1 MGRPVHADG
10 RQTRRAI
17 LDAALSLFADRGYY
31 GTSLRDIAAAVGVR
45 ESAIYNYFKGK
56 DALFSALMTA
66 AHERKAE
73 QLAGLID
80 TPIVDVRSQ
89 LERLAAFVLEG
100 YRGPRERRLFRVLL
114 TDGIRLAK
122 EGRINFIERM
132 TIATAPLDGL
142 MRRLVAEGALR
153 PRRPEI
159 LTTEFM
165 GPLLL
170 WRHWHAIHP
179 HGRLVADRD
188 AFVRDHVDQFLQG
201 SATKT
206 SGRSDESGKPWRAV
220 ARATRQTTKQ
230 GRISS

>member
-17 LDAALSLFADRGYY
+17 LDAALSLFAEKGYF
-31 GTSLRDIAAAVGVR
+31 GTSLRDIAAVVGVR
-45 ESAIYNYFKGK
+45 ESAIYNYFRGK
-56 DALFSALMTA
+56 EALFDALMTA

-73 QLAGLID
+73 RLAAVID
-80 TPIVDVRSQ
+80 SPIVDVRSQ

-100 YRGPRERRLFRVLL
+100 FRGPRERRLFRVFLS
-114 TDGIRLAK
+114 DGMRLAK

-132 TIATAPLDGL
+132 TIATAPLDAL

-153 PRRPEI
+153 PRRPDI
-159 LTTEFM
+159 LTAEFM

-179 HGRLVADRD
+179 HGRLVADRH

-201 SATKT
+201 SATSAVTRARRSPTARPGRVT
-206 SGRSDESGKPWRAV
+206 S
-220 ARATRQTTKQ
+220 
-230 GRISS
+230 